1 MDGDRSG
8 DDFEKGLLFDSIVT
22 DPPYDMAEAVRSA
35 RGSQGGPITAI
46 QESEIP
52 SSTSG
57 VEGSRDSNT
66 ANSARTKASSSL
78 SVDGVISTLLQIASK
93 RLRVGGRL
101 VFFAPH
107 RDQVKIVRSS
117 LSGAGVYEG
126 GGIQGQEQEPGQG
139 NEQRQEQGLEQG
151 QGQDLIVAEE
161 GPGPAGERAACA
173 VSAAPASVAAVD
185 MDPVGP
191 GTGTGSESGT
201 GIEQKMAK
209 RKAFKKKAKAQAL
222 SNPNTPQGQ
231 LWTPPCLSPLS
242 FLPPLPRDL
251 VLVEY
256 HQQVMSPT
264 FSRWLCVM
272 QKVEIETCEDLP

>member
-1 MDGDRSG
+1 MDGDSSG

-66 ANSARTKASSSL
+66 ANSARTRASSSL
-78 SVDGVISTLLQIASK
+78 SVDGVILTLLQIASK

-107 RDQVKIVRSS
+107 RDQVKIVRRS

-126 GGIQGQEQEPGQG
+126 GGIQGQEQ
-139 NEQRQEQGLEQG
+139 G
-151 QGQDLIVAEE
+151 QGQDLIMAEE
-161 GPGPAGERAACA
+161 GPGPGPGPAGERAACA

-191 GTGTGSESGT
+191 GTGTGSGSESGT

-209 RKAFKKKAKAQAL
+209 RKAFKRKAKAQAL

-242 FLPPLPRDL
+242 FLPPLPPDL

-272 QKVEIETCEDLP
+272 QKVGIETCEDLP

>member
-1 MDGDRSG
+1 MDGDSSG

-66 ANSARTKASSSL
+66 ANSARTRASSSL

-126 GGIQGQEQEPGQG
+126 GGIQGQEQGQRQG
-139 NEQRQEQGLEQG
+139 NEQGRR
-151 QGQDLIVAEE
+151 QDLIVAEE

-242 FLPPLPRDL
+242 FLPPLPPDL

>member
-1 MDGDRSG
+1 VDGDSSG

-78 SVDGVISTLLQIASK
+78 SVNGVISTLLQIASK

-126 GGIQGQEQEPGQG
+126 GGIQEQEQGQG
-139 NEQRQEQGLEQG
+139 NEQRQEQGLE

-161 GPGPAGERAACA
+161 GPGPAGERAAVTAASA
-173 VSAAPASVAAVD
+173 VPVAPASVAAVD
-185 MDPVGP
+185 MDLVGP
-191 GTGTGSESGT
+191 GTGTGT

-209 RKAFKKKAKAQAL
+209 RKAFKRKAKAQAL

-242 FLPPLPRDL
+242 FLPPLPPDL

>member
-1 MDGDRSG
+1 MDGDSSG

-66 ANSARTKASSSL
+66 ANSARTRASSSL

-126 GGIQGQEQEPGQG
+126 GGIQGQRQG
-139 NEQRQEQGLEQG
+139 NEQGRR
-151 QGQDLIVAEE
+151 QDLIVAEE
-161 GPGPAGERAACA
+161 GPGLGPAGKRAACA

-191 GTGTGSESGT
+191 RTGTGSESGT

-242 FLPPLPRDL
+242 FLPPLPPDL